1 MRHRKRSR
9 RLVGKWEHRRALIRN
24 LLNSLFVH
32 ERITTTLAKAKE
44 LRRAADKMITLAKR
58 GDLHARRRAL
68 AVLQNKELVRKLFAE
83 AKERFGDRQ
92 GGYTRIVRIGPRRG
106 DAAMMAIVEL
116 VAEKLEHKRS
126 RRKIEADRA
135 ALAMA
140 PKKEEPKVEEPKPEV
155 ETEEAR
161 AEAQEEAKPEV
172 QEVEAKVEETEVK
185 AQEATAETEEA
196 KAETEEGQVEVGAE
210 EAKAEAGE
218 ASQTEEKTKIT
229 EESPSEAKPTE
240 EK

>member
-161 AEAQEEAKPEV
+161 AEAQVEEAKPEV
-172 QEVEAKVEETEVK
+172 QEVEAKVEETE

-196 KAETEEGQVEVGAE
+196 KAETEEGQVEAGAE

>member
-58 GDLHARRRAL
+58 GDLHARRQAL

-126 RRKIEADRA
+126 RRKIEADKA

-140 PKKEEPKVEEPKPEV
+140 PKREEPKVEEPKPEV
-155 ETEEAR
+155 ETEEAQ
-161 AEAQEEAKPEV
+161 AETQVEEAKPEV
-172 QEVEAKVEETEVK
+172 QEVEAKAEETEG
-185 AQEATAETEEA
+185 
-196 KAETEEGQVEVGAE
+196 KAEGPQAE
-210 EAKAEAGE
+210 EAKVEAEESKAEARE
-218 ASQTEEKTKIT
+218 AEAVSETEEKAEAT

>member
-126 RRKIEADRA
+126 RRKIEADKA

-161 AEAQEEAKPEV
+161 AEAQVEEAKPEV

-185 AQEATAETEEA
+185 AEEA
-196 KAETEEGQVEVGAE
+196 KVEAE

-218 ASQTEEKTKIT
+218 ASQEASQTEEKAETT
-229 EESPSEAKPTE
+229 EEFPSEAKPTE